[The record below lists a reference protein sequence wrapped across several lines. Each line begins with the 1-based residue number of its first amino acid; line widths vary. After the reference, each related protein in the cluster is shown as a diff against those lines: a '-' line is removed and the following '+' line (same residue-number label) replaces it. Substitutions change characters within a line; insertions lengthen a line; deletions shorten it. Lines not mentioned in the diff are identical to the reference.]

1 MFGGQGYD
9 SSGHL
14 GTMNDLWQYNS
25 TAGTWTWVSGSSTI
39 AALAVYGTQGVAAA
53 GNVPGARDNA
63 DAWIDSSGNL
73 WLFGG
78 FAYNSTGTQGSVDDL
93 WTYNPTAGSW
103 TWVAGSSTADV
114 KGVYGTQ
121 KTAAASNEP
130 GARNSASAW
139 TNHTGG
145 FWVFGGQGFDSTGA
159 GGLLNDLWEYVP

>member
-1 MFGGQGYD
+1 
-9 SSGHL
+9 
-14 GTMNDLWQYNS
+14 
-25 TAGTWTWVSGSSTI
+25 VSGSSTI

-53 GNVPGARDNA
+53 GNIPGARDNA

-93 WTYNPTAGSW
+93 WTYNPTAGTW

-114 KGVYGTQ
+114 KGTYGTQ
-121 KTAAASNEP
+121 KMAAATNEP

-139 TNHTGG
+139 ANPTGG